1 MRQFISNHIKLITF
15 LVTISLFLAAFLP
28 IAYYESK
35 DYFVLR
41 GDRRP
46 EMTTGDLILLAD
58 AVPDG
63 TLKLEHFTKYKG
75 EEINYED
82 NTFTY
87 YTIKIEP
94 CYRVMVG
101 FNNNTKT
108 LIYFTVLDSEADSA
122 LNVLEGVDL
131 RAYFASKG

>member
-35 DYFVLR
+35 DYFTGR
-41 GDRRP
+41 GDKRP

-58 AVPDG
+58 AADSG
-63 TLKLEHFTKYKG
+63 TLRLDHFTKYKG
-75 EEINYED
+75 EEIHYED
-82 NTFTY
+82 DSFTY
-87 YTIKIEP
+87 YTIKIDP
-94 CYRVMVG
+94 DYRVMVG
-101 FNNNTKT
+101 FNNNTKA
-108 LIYFTVLDSEADSA
+108 LIYFTVLDSSSDNA
-122 LNVLEGVDL
+122 LNVLDGVDL